1 MILPEVLFRALADTT
16 RLRCL
21 NLLIQHGEL
30 CVCDLTQILAL
41 SQPKISRHL
50 ANLKANQ
57 LVKDRRE
64 GTWVYYS
71 LHPELPQ
78 WVQEIIKHNIKQL
91 SHHSPF
97 QEDLARTPKSCS
109 SD

>member
-21 NLLIQHGEL
+21 NLLVHHGEL

-50 ANLKANQ
+50 ANLKASQ
-57 LVKDRRE
+57 LVKDRRD

-71 LHPELPQ
+71 LHPELPD
-78 WVQEIIKHNIKQL
+78 WVQDIIQHNL
-91 SHHSPF
+91 SALSQHTPF
-97 QEDLARTPKSCS
+97 QEDLARTPKSCQS
-109 SD
+109 E

>member
-21 NLLIQHGEL
+21 SLLVHHGEL

-50 ANLKANQ
+50 ANLKASQ
-57 LVKDRRE
+57 LVKDRRD

-71 LHPELPQ
+71 LHPELPD
-78 WVQEIIKHNIKQL
+78 WVQEIIKHNLTKL
-91 SHHSPF
+91 SQHAPF
-97 QEDLARTPKSCS
+97 QEDLARIPKSCNS
-109 SD
+109 E